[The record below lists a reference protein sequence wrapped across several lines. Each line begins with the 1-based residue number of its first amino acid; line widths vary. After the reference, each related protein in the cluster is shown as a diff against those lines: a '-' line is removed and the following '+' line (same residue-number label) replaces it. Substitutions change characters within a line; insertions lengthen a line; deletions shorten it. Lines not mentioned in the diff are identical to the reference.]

1 MNDDILIYD
10 GLVPIPL
17 EDMFFREVSGIGRF
31 WQDYPFDKSG
41 GVDSYTQQRISND
54 ILRKIASPTL
64 IALVYAGCPNDNDTV
79 FIPEYYNIA
88 MIIMELFSAKSGINI
103 NKIVRIK
110 INKQIQSTDLSFD
123 ENCCNDIHS
132 DMIFPHKTLL
142 YYFNDSDGDTMLMN
156 ERYIDNDVNIYPD
169 LKARMLELGRE
180 LEINTTLLTRVTP
193 KKGRILCF
201 DGARYH
207 APSNPIKSKFRYVLN
222 INFTV

>member
-31 WQDYPFDKSG
+31 WQDYPSDKSG
-41 GVDSYTQQRISND
+41 GVDIYTQQRISND

-64 IALVYAGCPNDNDTV
+64 IALVYAGCPNDDDTI
-79 FIPEYYNIA
+79 FIPEYFNIA
-88 MIIMELFSAKSGINI
+88 MIILELFSAKSGINI

-110 INKQIQSTDLSFD
+110 INKQIQSADLSFD

-132 DMIFPHKTLL
+132 DMTFPHKTLL

-156 ERYIDNDVNIYPD
+156 ERHKEDNPNISPE
-169 LKARMLELGRE
+169 LKARMLELGG
-180 LEINTTLLTRVTP
+180 LEINTTLLQRVTP

-207 APSNPIKSKFRYVLN
+207 APSNPIKSKFRYVMN